1 MEVLI
6 LLAISPLFFISMLWE
21 YRRLRQEG
29 SQDYNWKELA
39 CNLTLAGLHQSA
51 DLIATLLLMPF
62 FLWLYQYRL
71 FDIQM
76 SLATVALAFLL
87 QDFCYY
93 WFHRASHHINW
104 LWASHIVHHS
114 SQHMNFTTA
123 FRQSLTYPV
132 SGMWIFWLP
141 LILIG
146 YPPATVV
153 LIVSVNLGFQFFVHT
168 RVIKR
173 LGWLEHIF
181 NTPSHHR
188 VHHARNPEYIDKNF
202 AGVLIIWDK
211 LFGTFV
217 PENDSTIIRYG
228 VREDVTGWRPLQAT
242 FHHWQHI
249 FSRALAPNQSLK
261 SRLYCLFGPPAN
273 TR

>member
-153 LIVSVNLGFQFFVHT
+153 LVVSVNLGFQFFVHT

>member
-153 LIVSVNLGFQFFVHT
+153 LVVSVNLGFQFFVHT

-202 AGVLIIWDK
+202 AGVLILWDK

-242 FHHWQHI
+242 FDHWQHI

>member
-1 MEVLI
+1 MEMLI

-21 YRRLRQEG
+21 YKRLRREG
-29 SQDYNWKELA
+29 NPDYNWKELA

-71 FDIQM
+71 FDIEM
-76 SLATVALAFLL
+76 SLTTIALAFLL

-141 LILIG
+141 LIVIG

-153 LIVSVNLGFQFFVHT
+153 LVVSVNLGFQFFVHT
-168 RVIKR
+168 RVIQR

-202 AGVLIIWDK
+202 AGVLILWDK

-217 PENDSTIIRYG
+217 PENDSTVIRYG
-228 VREDVTGWRPLQAT
+228 VREDFSGWRPIQAT

-249 FSRALAPNQSLK
+249 FSCALAPNLTVK
-261 SRLYCLFGPPAN
+261 SRLLCLFGPPRH

>member
-1 MEVLI
+1 MEALI
-6 LLAISPLFFISMLWE
+6 LLAVSPLFFLVMVWE
-21 YRRLRQEG
+21 YRRLRRLQG
-29 SQDYNWKELA
+29 SQDYHWKEVV
-39 CNLTLAGLHQSA
+39 CNLTLAGLHQTA
-51 DLIATLLLMPF
+51 DVIATLLLMPF

-71 FDIQM
+71 FDFHL
-76 SLATVALAFLL
+76 SFGTVALAFIL

-123 FRQSLTYPV
+123 FRQSLTYPI
-132 SGMWIFWLP
+132 SGMWLFWLP

-146 YPPATVV
+146 YPPETVV
-153 LIVSVNLGFQFFVHT
+153 LIVAINLAFQFFVHT
-168 RVIKR
+168 RVIHR
-173 LGWLEHIF
+173 LGWLELIF

-211 LFGTFV
+211 MFGTFV
-217 PENDSTIIRYG
+217 PENDDTVIRYG
-228 VREDVTGWRPLQAT
+228 IREDFTGWHPVTAT
-242 FHHWQHI
+242 FHHWKHI
-249 FSRALAPNQSLK
+249 FHRAMAPEQSVK
-261 SRLYCLFGPPAN
+261 SRFYRLFGPPGQD
-273 TR
+273 

>member
-1 MEVLI
+1 MEALI
-6 LLAISPLFFISMLWE
+6 LLAVSPLFFLAMVWE
-21 YRRLRQEG
+21 YRRLRLHDNK
-29 SQDYNWKELA
+29 DYHWKEVA
-39 CNLTLAGLHQSA
+39 CNLTLAGLHQTA
-51 DLIATLLLMPF
+51 DVIATLLLMPF
-62 FLWLYQYRL
+62 FLWLYQYRIFEIHL
-71 FDIQM
+71 
-76 SLATVALAFLL
+76 SPATVALAFLL

-123 FRQSLTYPV
+123 FRQSLTYPL

-146 YPPATVV
+146 YPPETVV
-153 LIVSVNLGFQFFVHT
+153 LVVAINLAFQFFVHT
-168 RVIKR
+168 RVIHR
-173 LGWLEHIF
+173 LGWLELIF

-211 LFGTFV
+211 MFGTFV
-217 PENDSTIIRYG
+217 PENEHTLIRYG
-228 VREDVTGWRPLQAT
+228 IQEDFAGWHPVTAT
-242 FHHWQHI
+242 FHHWKHI
-249 FSRALAPNQSLK
+249 FSRAFAPEQSVR
-261 SRLYCLFGPPAN
+261 SRLYRLFGPPGQD
-273 TR
+273 